1 MTTTKSMDVLLLPGV
16 LCDEAVWTDVSSRLT
31 AMRCEVPDYGQADSI
46 GAMAEIV
53 LQQAPSCFV
62 LAGHSMGG
70 RVALEVYRQAP
81 ERVTHLIL
89 MDTGYQSRAAGER
102 GKSEENA
109 RLALLALARK
119 DGMRAMGQTW
129 LQGMV
134 HPDRLD
140 DEALIESILKMIER
154 KSPDTFQAQIQALLT
169 RPDATEQLSKVSCP
183 TLLVCGRQDAW
194 SPLSRHEEMAQ
205 LMPGSTLSIIEEA
218 GHMSTM
224 ERPAE
229 VASVIGNWLEKHQ

>member
-1 MTTTKSMDVLLLPGV
+1 MPTIKSMDVLLLPGL
-16 LCDEAVWTDVSSRLT
+16 LCDEAVWTDVSPRLT

-53 LQQAPSCFV
+53 LRQAPSRFV

-89 MDTGYQSRAAGER
+89 MDTGYQSRAAGEP

-109 RLALLALARK
+109 RLALLAQARK
-119 DGMRAMGQTW
+119 EGMRAMGKTW

-154 KSPDTFQAQIQALLT
+154 KSPGIFQAQIQALLT

-205 LMPGSTLSIIEEA
+205 LMPGSTLAVIEEA

-224 ERPAE
+224 ERPVE
-229 VASVIGNWLEKHQ
+229 VASVIRNWLEKYK